1 MNDFVTINEQDDAI
15 IYRVAHRMK
24 YRSQKGLETY
34 GVTMDRKDLTLH
46 QWIDHAIEEA
56 LDFAIYLEKI
66 KSEIKNG

>member
-1 MNDFVTINEQDDAI
+1 MSDFVVINRTDDAI
-15 IYRVAHRMK
+15 VYRVAHRMK
-24 YRSQKGLETY
+24 TRSEKGLETY
-34 GVTMDRKDLTLH
+34 GVSMERKDLTLH